1 MTSDDAKVVRNTYL
15 CIRNR
20 HITLF
25 EQLDT
30 IKAHKTSRQI

>member
-1 MTSDDAKVVRNTYL
+1 MTSDVAKVAVKMYL

-25 EQLDT
+25 EQMDT
-30 IKAHKTSRQI
+30 TKAH